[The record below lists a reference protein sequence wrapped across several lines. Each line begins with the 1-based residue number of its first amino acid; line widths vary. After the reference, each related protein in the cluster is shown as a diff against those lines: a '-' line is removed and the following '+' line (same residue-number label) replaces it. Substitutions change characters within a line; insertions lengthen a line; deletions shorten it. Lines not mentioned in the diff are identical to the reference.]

1 MPCFGLYVTTS
12 QVSVAFSCGY
22 SIFIFHLCIVS
33 ESPVYYFGFFRNKN
47 VEENADLK
55 LILLNTNTEQASF
68 TVAIPGIEFIKSDT
82 IPANEQKIVDIPSDA
97 EILSYDDEN
106 KGIYLTTSDC
116 VIAIG
121 QNIKGD
127 NFDTFTLHPVSHL
140 HVDNYTYYGISTT
153 VVNSDASSILVV
165 GTADNTMMELKV
177 TQKVMVKIGGYHHVL
192 YSGLQYSFVIKRLQ
206 TVYMYTKADL
216 SGSKITTDKPVSVFS
231 GHRHGHVEVWLR
243 SGGYLAEQIPPTAFW
258 DKVHYFANTGQSVLT
273 VLAAKDDT
281 NVDIHCSGTKT
292 SYNIVKEGGSFET
305 IFSAVYDTEYCAV
318 HSDKP
323 VLVAHLGALE
333 YVGSDVVGDPMMV
346 TVLGASQYTSKLDSS
361 TLNPVVS
368 SKIYHHYINLLVL
381 AEYYQPDQI
390 HLKQKGETQ
399 TLDNGKWKPIEVDN
413 VTEAYGL
420 RLSIQSGPFT
430 ITHDDTAAKM
440 TVVLFGTGDRY
451 GGYGHSAQF
460 SGIQGTLRILFALLC
475 MYIKFFSV
483 K

>member
-1 MPCFGLYVTTS
+1 M
-12 QVSVAFSCGY
+12 
-22 SIFIFHLCIVS
+22 CIVS

-47 VEENADLK
+47 VEEDADLK
-55 LILLNTNTEQASF
+55 LILLNTRTEQASF

-82 IPANEQKIVDIPSDA
+82 IPANEQKTVDIPSEA
-97 EILSYDDEN
+97 EVLSYDDDN
-106 KGIYLTTSDC
+106 KGIYLTTSDG
-116 VIAIG
+116 VTAIG
-121 QNIKGD
+121 QSIKGN
-127 NFDTFTLHPVSHL
+127 NFDTFTLYPVSDL
-140 HVDNYTYYGISTT
+140 HVDNYTYYSISTAM
-153 VVNSDASSILVV
+153 VINDASSILVV
-165 GTADNTMMELKV
+165 GTADNTKMELKV
-177 TQKVMVKIGGYHHVL
+177 TQMVKARIGGYTHIL
-192 YSGLQYSFVIKRLQ
+192 YSGLQYSFVIKRLE

-231 GHRHGHVEVWLR
+231 GHRHGHVHVWYR
-243 SGGYLAEQIPPTAFW
+243 SGGYLAEQILPTVFW

-292 SYNIVKEGGSFET
+292 SYNIIKEGGSFGT
-305 IFSAVYDTEYCAV
+305 IFSALYGTEYCAV

-333 YVGSDVVGDPMMV
+333 YAGSDLVGDPMMV

-361 TLNPVVS
+361 TLNPVDS
-368 SKIYHHYINLLVL
+368 SKVYHHYINLIVL

-390 HLKQKGETQ
+390 HLKQGGETQ
-399 TLDNGKWKPIEVDN
+399 TLDNGKWKPIGVDN

-420 RLSIQSGPFT
+420 RLSIQPGPFT

-440 TVVLFGTGDRY
+440 TVVSFGTGDQF

-460 SGIQGTLRILFALLC
+460 SGVQGMLFAVLL
-475 MYIKFFSV
+475 MHVHKILLSKIIHVHPSIALIE
-483 K
+483 